1 MKHLPW
7 YRGVPTTGRAR
18 TLYAGAGLTV
28 IYFLLSVL
36 GLQWAT
42 LSGTASPVFPA
53 AGVALA
59 GLALGG
65 VRLWP
70 AVLIGRWGASL
81 VAGAALP
88 AWAPFAVAAGNVL
101 AAVAGAQALRW
112 AGLDPA
118 LRRLRDVLALVGVAF
133 GSSVISAT
141 IGSGVLNQALGHD
154 ILGLNMAW
162 LSWWTG
168 DVAGVLVVAPLLLSW
183 ARGEPIGRDRTWWLH
198 AGLSTAATAL
208 AAWMVF
214 GPGAPPLAR
223 SYLIFPALLWAALVG
238 GVRGSSAAMVPV
250 AALSVWGTTQGHG
263 PFTVSPAAP
272 NPEALS
278 FLILQQFVG
287 ITAVSTLVLAVI
299 TDERR
304 AKRALR
310 RSEASFRS
318 FFETPAVGVVQAD
331 IATGRLL
338 RVNQKLCEILGYSRE
353 ELETL
358 TLLDITHP
366 DDREASWTDFRSA
379 VQGDTQHYQ
388 VEKRYV
394 RKNGEL
400 VWARINV
407 GLVRD
412 ADGTAIHTTA
422 VVEDVTEQKR
432 NADAVRESEQRLQM
446 ASRAGRI
453 GVWEWNTRTGIAYWS
468 PEACA
473 LYGREPDCGIDY
485 EGWIGSI
492 HPEDRSAAS
501 QTVISAIERAR
512 AGEDQVLYKDEYRVV
527 HADGTVLW
535 AEPSGG
541 FERKGETLVMRGVV
555 RDITERKAAEIE
567 RERLLQ
573 SERTARAEAERASR
587 LKDEFLATISHELRT
602 PLNAILGWA
611 QILNNSQVD
620 ASTTAHGLAAIE
632 RNARSQAQLV
642 NDLLDMSRIVS
653 GRIRLDARS
662 VDLRE
667 VIDTAVDTVRPAAKA
682 KGIRIDQVLD
692 PQAGPVWGDANRLQQ
707 VVWHLLSNAVKFTP
721 NGGRVRV
728 GLRQTEGQ
736 LEVTVAD
743 TGQGIDPDFL
753 PFLYDHFRQAD
764 GSTTRQHG
772 GMGLGLAIVKQLVE
786 MHGGRVW
793 AQSPGQ
799 NQGSIFTVEL
809 PLSSG
814 RDSRQPGITPP
825 PRSAPGAGLP

>member
-1 MKHLPW
+1 MKHLPQ
-7 YRGVPTTGRAR
+7 YRGVPTTGRAW
-18 TLYAGAGLTV
+18 TLYAGAGLTA
-28 IYFLLSVL
+28 IYFVLTVL

-59 GLALGG
+59 GLVLGG

-88 AWAPFAVAAGNVL
+88 AWAPFAVAAGNAL

-112 AGLDPA
+112 AGFDPA
-118 LRRLRDVLALVGVAF
+118 LRRLRDVLALVGVAL

-168 DVAGVLVVAPLLLSW
+168 DLVGMLVVAPLLLSW
-183 ARGEPIGRDRTWWLH
+183 SRAEPVSRGRTWWLQL
-198 AGLSTAATAL
+198 AVSTGATVLS
-208 AAWMVF
+208 AWMVF
-214 GPGAPPLAR
+214 GPGDSPLAR
-223 SYLIFPALLWAALVG
+223 SYFIFPALLWAALAG
-238 GVRGSSAAMVPV
+238 GVQGSSAAMVPV

-263 PFTVSPAAP
+263 PFTVTPAAP

-287 ITAVSTLVLAVI
+287 ITAISTLVLAVI

-338 RVNQKLCEILGYSRE
+338 RVNQKLCQILGYSRE
-353 ELETL
+353 ELEAM
-358 TLLDITHP
+358 TLLDITHS
-366 DDREASWTDFRSA
+366 DDRETTWTGLQGV
-379 VQGDTQHYQ
+379 VQSDTSHFQI
-388 VEKRYV
+388 EKRYV
-394 RKNGEL
+394 RKDGVL
-400 VWARINV
+400 VWARVNV

-422 VVEDVTEQKR
+422 VVEDITEQKR
-432 NADAVRESEQRLQM
+432 NADAVRESEERLQM

-473 LYGREPDCGIDY
+473 LYGQPPDCSLGY
-485 EGWIGSI
+485 EEWIASI
-492 HPEDRSAAS
+492 HPEDRAAAS
-501 QTVISAIERAR
+501 RTVFSALERAR
-512 AGEDQVLYKDEYRVV
+512 AGEDKVRYKDEYRVV
-527 HADGTVLW
+527 HPDGTTLW
-535 AEPSGG
+535 VEPSGG
-541 FERKGETLVMRGVV
+541 FELKGDTLVMRGVV

-573 SERTARAEAERASR
+573 SERTARTEAERASR
-587 LKDEFLATISHELRT
+587 LKDEFLTTISHELRT

-611 QILNNSQVD
+611 QILNNSPVD
-620 ASTTAHGLAAIE
+620 ATTNAQGLAAIE

-642 NDLLDMSRIVS
+642 NDLLDMSHIVS
-653 GRIRLDARS
+653 GKIRLDVRN

-667 VIDTAVDTVRPAAKA
+667 VIDAAVDTVRPAAGA
-682 KGIRIDQVLD
+682 KGIRIDQMLD
-692 PQAGPVWGDANRLQQ
+692 PQAAPVRGDANRLQQ

-728 GLRQTEGQ
+728 GLRQAEGH

-764 GSTTRQHG
+764 GSTARQHG
-772 GMGLGLAIVKQLVE
+772 GMGLGLAIVKQLVQL
-786 MHGGRVW
+786 HGGRVW
-793 AQSPGQ
+793 AQSPGRD
-799 NQGSIFTVEL
+799 QGSIFTVEL
-809 PLSSG
+809 PLSS
-814 RDSRQPGITPP
+814 RRAPRRPGITPP